1 MAEMLNNLDAP
12 SDAELISR
20 VRGGDADAY
29 GLLFARHVDAARRLA
44 RQLVRGP
51 DSDDLVSDAFTK
63 VMGAL
68 QRGGGPDIAFRAYL
82 LTAVRRLHVDRVR
95 AQARLTPSEDLSEFD
110 PGVPFQDTVVE
121 QFESGAAARA
131 FASLPERWQMVL
143 WHLEVERQKPAEI
156 APLLGMTA
164 NSVSALAYRAREG
177 LRQAFLSAHLAEAE
191 DADCCWV
198 IEHLGAHVRKGLSK
212 RDSGKV
218 ETHLEGC
225 RSCSAMYLE
234 LEEVN
239 SDLSGLIAPLLLGG
253 LAAGYLGATGSGVAA
268 GGVVALLDRAKDFV
282 LANIVPVAAGT
293 TAAGVATAVV
303 VAGGVGSGG
312 RSQDPD
318 VSAPPAASVSNE
330 PASAELGSDSGASN
344 AASTDRRTQGPEDGT
359 QGKQG
364 TTDKPGARPS
374 PSGPPSDPGSSS
386 SNHPGPI
393 SAPPT
398 GTPPAGPS
406 GAATTPPQ
414 AQQPTQPP
422 SQPPSPTP
430 KPSPTQP
437 PESQGNDVAL
447 GLNGSV
453 IGKGVGRVHAHVS
466 NLPTSS
472 GSTPLQ
478 FTISFSDSR
487 VKLQSIP
494 QGCSNA
500 GSNTVSCSGTKGAS
514 WNGVFDSDMTA
525 LLPGES
531 VTITLSVTASG
542 VDDPDSSNNTSSVK
556 LTRTGAGRLLS
567 RR

>member
-20 VRGGDADAY
+20 VRGGDVDAY

-95 AQARLTPSEDLSEFD
+95 AHSRLTSSEDLSEFD
-110 PGVPFQDTVVE
+110 PGIPFQDTVVE

-143 WHLEVERQKPAEI
+143 WHLEVERQKPADI

-198 IEHLGAHVRKGLSK
+198 VEHLGAHVRKGLSK
-212 RDSGKV
+212 RDAGRVDS
-218 ETHLEGC
+218 HLEGC

-239 SDLSGLIAPLLLGG
+239 SDLSGIIAPLLLGG
-253 LAAGYLGATGSGVAA
+253 LAAGYLGTAGSGAAA
-268 GGVVALLDRAKDFV
+268 GGVLALLDRAKDFV

-303 VAGGVGSGG
+303 VAGGMGSGG
-312 RSQDPD
+312 RSYEPD
-318 VSAPPAASVSNE
+318 ASAPPGSSSGNE
-330 PASAELGSDSGASN
+330 PASADLDPGAGGSKATSPDG
-344 AASTDRRTQGPEDGT
+344 TTQGREGGHA
-359 QGKQG
+359 GKQG
-364 TTDKPGARPS
+364 ATDKPGARPS
-374 PSGPPSDPGSSS
+374 PSSSAGSDDPG
-386 SNHPGPI
+386 PVT
-393 SAPPT
+393 APPT
-398 GTPPAGPS
+398 GSPPAGPS

-414 AQQPTQPP
+414 AQQP
-422 SQPPSPTP
+422 SQAASPTP
-430 KPSPTQP
+430 KPSPTQAP
-437 PESQGNDVAL
+437 KSPGNDVAL
-447 GLNGSV
+447 GLDGSV
-453 IGKGVGRVHAHVS
+453 IGKGIGRFRTHVS

-472 GSTPLQ
+472 GPTPLQ
-478 FTISFSDSR
+478 FTMSFSDAR
-487 VKLQSIP
+487 VHLQAIP
-494 QGCSNA
+494 DDCSYA
-500 GSNTVSCSGTKGAS
+500 GANKVSCSGGKGAS
-514 WNGVFDSDMTA
+514 WNGVFDADMTA
-525 LLPGES
+525 LLPGEA
-531 VTITLSVTASG
+531 VTITVSVTASG
-542 VDDPDSSNNTSSVK
+542 VDDPDSSNNASSVT
-556 LTRTGAGRLLS
+556 LTRTGAGRLLG